1 MFSITESKVSL
12 CFTDI
17 SHVTMRTFKFIDNVR
32 GEEGGERLLMSEQGV
47 DGFRVSEDESE
58 GSFRVA
64 MFEGLVEFFPNVQA

>member
-58 GSFRVA
+58 GGFRVT
-64 MFEGLVEFFPNVQA
+64 MLESLVEFFSYVRA